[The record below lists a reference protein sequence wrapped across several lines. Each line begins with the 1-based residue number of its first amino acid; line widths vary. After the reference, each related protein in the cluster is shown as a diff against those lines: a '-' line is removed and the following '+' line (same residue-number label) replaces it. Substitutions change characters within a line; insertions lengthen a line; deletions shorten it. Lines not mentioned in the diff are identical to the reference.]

1 MKRQHLI
8 YFLVLLL
15 GACVSV
21 NIPTSSSVKAE
32 GTTYTEPTA
41 PFKPIKPQQLD
52 KVWLSEKTGNTIS
65 YLSECENAMDPSL
78 KQIEGE
84 SLSALGK
91 LKIESSINANFNN
104 RESLL
109 TTASGDVDGIP
120 AKIKLVIF
128 KRNNCSY
135 TLTYAGIEKNFSAE
149 LSNFDRFV
157 ESFKVP

>member
-8 YFLVLLL
+8 YFLVIFL

-21 NIPTSSSVKAE
+21 NIPSTSSVKAK
-32 GTTYTEPTA
+32 GTTYTDPST
-41 PFKPIKPQQLD
+41 PFKSIKPQQLD

-65 YLSECENAMDPSL
+65 YLSECESPMDPSL

-91 LKIESSINANFNN
+91 LKIESSQNASFNN

-109 TTASGDVDGIP
+109 TIASGEVDGVP
-120 AKIKLVIF
+120 AKVKLVIF

-135 TLTYAGIEKNFSAE
+135 TLTYAGIEKKFASE
-149 LSNFDRFV
+149 ISFFDRFV
-157 ESFKVP
+157 ESFRVP

>member
-1 MKRQHLI
+1 MRRQHLI
-8 YFLVLLL
+8 YFLVLFL

-21 NIPTSSSVKAE
+21 NIPTSSSVKAT
-32 GTTYTEPTA
+32 GASYTEPGT
-41 PFKPIKPQQLD
+41 PFKSIKPQQLD

-65 YLSECENAMDPSL
+65 YLSECENPMDPGL
-78 KQIEGE
+78 RQIEGE

-91 LKIESSINANFNN
+91 LKIESSVNATFNN

-109 TTASGDVDGIP
+109 TTASGEVDGIP
-120 AKIKLVIF
+120 AKVKLVIF

-135 TLTYAGIEKNFSAE
+135 TLTYAGIAKNFTSE
-149 LSNFDRFV
+149 TSIFDKFV